1 MTERSQED
9 RQQNVEGLDMATG
22 RLTSDASDAP
32 IDTKQAVVGS
42 CLQLGGWALAQ
53 KARGLKREYC
63 MCVSLLAALKAW
75 DGPRFVRPSA
85 CIVLLAIFESS

>member
-22 RLTSDASDAP
+22 RLTSDAPDAP

-42 CLQLGGWALAQ
+42 CLQLWRVGIGPESTRPKKRVLYVCFVVGSLESVGWAAFC
-53 KARGLKREYC
+53 AAKRVHC
-63 MCVSLLAALKAW
+63 FAGHL
-75 DGPRFVRPSA
+75 
-85 CIVLLAIFESS
+85 